1 MIQLILSWITGGGAT
16 KIVDRLADAYEAKQ
30 KAETSKQKI
39 AADVAIER
47 LNAQLA
53 AQVQGDASWLPKAVR
68 AAFGA
73 ITLAYLAKLVI
84 WDTVLGMGATNALGG
99 FADWTMRA
107 VVVFY
112 FLDGSLAKLRR

>member
-53 AQVQGDASWLPKAVR
+53 AQVRGEASWLPKAVR
-68 AAFGA
+68 ASWAGLFLVYFGKVILWDKMA
-73 ITLAYLAKLVI
+73 GRGSTPDLTDNQWWLVF
-84 WDTVLGMGATNALGG
+84 TVMG
-99 FADWTMRA
+99 
-107 VVVFY
+107 FY
-112 FLDGSLAKLRR
+112 FLRDVARR